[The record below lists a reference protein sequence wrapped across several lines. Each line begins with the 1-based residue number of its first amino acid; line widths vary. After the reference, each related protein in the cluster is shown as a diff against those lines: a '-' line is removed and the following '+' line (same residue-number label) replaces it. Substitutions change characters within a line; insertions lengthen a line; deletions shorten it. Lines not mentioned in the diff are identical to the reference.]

1 MTTLKYM
8 LNRLAART
16 HPCMGCVFE
25 FCHGI
30 LIGSPSY
37 LLLARTRV
45 LLFQIW
51 LWWWLEALVI
61 KPEHHQAREEHFQG
75 TSIIVTTDSLR
86 QLGNALRSISFME
99 AFVQDKA
106 SSGFRGKQTL

>member
-1 MTTLKYM
+1 M
-8 LNRLAART
+8 
-16 HPCMGCVFE
+16 
-25 FCHGI
+25 
-30 LIGSPSY
+30 
-37 LLLARTRV
+37 
-45 LLFQIW
+45 
-51 LWWWLEALVI
+51 I